1 VSAAFFWVLDPAT
14 APHLRGV
21 VRDAVSYAP
30 LAATVSAGH
39 FSTSTNP
46 SDGTYDLMAPAGTYD
61 AIASAADHAS
71 VRATGLVLT
80 LGTTTTHDFL
90 LPPYVTIL
98 SDTVEG
104 GNIGWT
110 VQSRRAAGWPRKT
123 RWTCRSRRNDNWWR
137 I

>member
-1 VSAAFFWVLDPAT
+1 MSAAFFWVLDPAT